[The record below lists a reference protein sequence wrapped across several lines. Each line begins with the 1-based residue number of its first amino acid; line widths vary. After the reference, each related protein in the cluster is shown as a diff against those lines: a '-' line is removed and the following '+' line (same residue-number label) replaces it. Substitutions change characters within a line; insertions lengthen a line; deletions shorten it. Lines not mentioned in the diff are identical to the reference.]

1 MPHKRPR
8 PQQPDPLQRRTSAA
22 TYAAARAVLT
32 DPRQGWAE
40 ENDFRLRPST
50 VSADHIIIAALMEDP
65 SPAPG
70 HEADV
75 IEPLFRP
82 LAGELT
88 RTKWA
93 PQREALCE
101 AGWTVYG
108 DGVGGAL
115 ARRPADRPTGDA
127 GDAGDA
133 AGLATSPPGAPVR
146 LLAIAAEADVT
157 DAQLEAAMRALGTD
171 VPAARPERLSCLY
184 QTCVSEAAFRALLR
198 DITT

>member
-32 DPRQGWAE
+32 DPRHGWAE
-40 ENDFRLRPST
+40 EKDFRLRPT
-50 VSADHIIIAALMEDP
+50 IVSADHIIIAALMEDP

-75 IEPLFRP
+75 IEPLFGP
-82 LAGELT
+82 LAGELR

-93 PQREALCE
+93 PQREALRE

-115 ARRPADRPTGDA
+115 AWRPADRPTGDA
-127 GDAGDA
+127 DDATA
-133 AGLATSPPGAPVR
+133 LATSPAGAPVR

-157 DAQLEAAMRALGTD
+157 DAQLEAAVRALGTD
-171 VPAARPERLSCLY
+171 VPAGRPERLACLY

-198 DITT
+198 DITP